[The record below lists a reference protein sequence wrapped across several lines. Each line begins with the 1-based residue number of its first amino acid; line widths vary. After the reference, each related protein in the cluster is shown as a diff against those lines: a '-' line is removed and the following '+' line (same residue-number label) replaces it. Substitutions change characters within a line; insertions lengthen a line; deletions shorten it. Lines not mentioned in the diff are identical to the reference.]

1 MKLILIIFSF
11 LCYFFLPLKITPSSS
26 AYFFVLFSGTLKEVN
41 LELSPLVSR
50 QAITRAI
57 AF

>member
-1 MKLILIIFSF
+1 MKLILIIFS

-50 QAITRAI
+50 QTITRAI